1 MHCIVV
7 VGFVLGFFFFFFF
20 FMIKHLMTI
29 AITIMT
35 EAPSVTIIIAIV
47 LLKWHYQWFV
57 LRRRFFDFF
66 NWMFK
71 KLLASNQAPTVTAFL

>member
-7 VGFVLGFFFFFFF
+7 VGFVLGFFFVVVVVVVVVVLV
-20 FMIKHLMTI
+20 MIKYLMTI

-47 LLKWHYQWFV
+47 LL
-57 LRRRFFDFF
+57 
-66 NWMFK
+66 
-71 KLLASNQAPTVTAFL
+71 